1 MTHKQLS
8 IARKEPNTM
17 KRYKQRRKAQNSVAK
32 SSKPNGGGKSWTQRL
47 DERKVQEALV
57 EATVDAYNDSEQHS
71 GLLSVIEE
79 ELAFPFPARVLG
91 EVVSVVGMEWPES
104 DEFGLDLVCERNGER
119 HRIEARS
126 VELLE
131 PLPKGHLSLAAYL
144 AWKRFV

>member
-1 MTHKQLS
+1 M
-8 IARKEPNTM
+8 
-17 KRYKQRRKAQNSVAK
+17 AK
-32 SSKPNGGGKSWTQRL
+32 SSKSKGRCSSWTTRL
-47 DERKVQEALV
+47 DEEKVQEALE
-57 EATVDAYNDSEQHS
+57 EATVDCYNDSEQHT
-71 GLLSVIEE
+71 GLLTMIEQ

-91 EVVSVVGMEWPES
+91 ETVSVVGMEWPED

-131 PLPKGHLSLAAYL
+131 PLPKGHLFLAAYL